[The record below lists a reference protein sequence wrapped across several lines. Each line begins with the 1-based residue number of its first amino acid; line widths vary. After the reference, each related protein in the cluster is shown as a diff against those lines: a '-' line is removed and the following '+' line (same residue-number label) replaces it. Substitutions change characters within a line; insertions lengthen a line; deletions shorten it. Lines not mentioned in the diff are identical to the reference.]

1 MQRMTDCKYTAKV
14 IFSLF
19 LEERKR
25 DRRMYYIGEW
35 KQQFLISVMLLTV
48 VLRHQDI
55 YIFLD
60 GLKGSIVNKWF
71 AWGGINF
78 WINGGLIAACA
89 NQTFNSNSFILGCV
103 QLMPCSYV
111 SLLNKSRFCFGCVC
125 KKRGRGYLL
134 NQNKDML
141 MVINKTIKQ
150 KSLSLFN
157 VATY

>member
-25 DRRMYYIGEW
+25 DRRMYYIGDW

-48 VLRHQDI
+48 ILRHQDI
-55 YIFLD
+55 YIYTSFWMAWRNQ
-60 GLKGSIVNKWF
+60 LK
-71 AWGGINF
+71 
-78 WINGGLIAACA
+78 INGLLEVESIFELTAGLIAACA

-111 SLLNKSRFCFGCVC
+111 SLL
-125 KKRGRGYLL
+125 KKKPILFWLRLQKEGERLFA
-134 NQNKDML
+134 
-141 MVINKTIKQ
+141 KTK
-150 KSLSLFN
+150 
-157 VATY
+157 